1 MMHVCVMSSHNEA
14 HKKLYGGLNTRR
26 YTLYRLFHFFKL
38 FPNVGKG
45 LIGCFLTA
53 WDDEAIGE
61 GHQPSTFVALSV
73 VQTAN

>member
-1 MMHVCVMSSHNEA
+1 MKPIRIYM
-14 HKKLYGGLNTRR
+14 GGLNTRR

-61 GHQPSTFVALSV
+61 GHQPSTL
-73 VQTAN
+73 